1 MRWKMKKLMQTPI
14 PWYQEIGVEQKIA
27 RKRLKRKLV
36 VSDDEQEDEVD
47 IMALSDDISQEKNP
61 TREFV
66 WDSWGDEWET
76 HDNDQRHVAREP
88 NQHIRREMP
97 IENPRPGKDLKQ
109 VRAFVTKEHPCRGL
123 RERLKSKVIPRNE
136 PRQQKQLNCA
146 EESEGE
152 QVPLGERQQQL
163 LQGRFARQDTEWQV
177 HKTATKEAQV
187 RQQSRQVPT
196 RQMPKKSVT
205 RQIPSPGEGRD
216 MPKHRPAR
224 GTHDPVNQKQLLREA
239 AENTEEFGQL
249 PRQQEKEKE
258 LRQKPRQE
266 RPRQMPRSEVS
277 KQVPRPEVSKQ
288 VPRPEAK
295 VSRHVPRPEA
305 EVPRQL
311 PRPEAEVS
319 RQDGDQLTLGGWRKQ
334 LARARGD
341 VQLERRVLPKEL
353 EWEQNVENEM
363 LQQCLDE
370 REKWQRE
377 NNQNIR
383 RQQFDEVQITFGKDK
398 ITSPNIPEVNMRD
411 LFEEKERRKKV
422 ADDYLNKFLDE
433 KRWADSEIVNAIAL
447 ELRVQRLSERLK
459 WMHEIHDDL
468 ADEHEAKLRELKKL
482 REEYDTLLECY
493 KDLEE
498 TCANSSQTA
507 IRAQPKRGG
516 KK

>member
-1 MRWKMKKLMQTPI
+1 
-14 PWYQEIGVEQKIA
+14 
-27 RKRLKRKLV
+27 
-36 VSDDEQEDEVD
+36 
-47 IMALSDDISQEKNP
+47 MALSDDISQEKYP

-97 IENPRPGKDLKQ
+97 NENLRPGKDLKQ

-136 PRQQKQLNCA
+136 PRQQQQLNCA

-163 LQGRFARQDTEWQV
+163 LQGRFAKQDTEWQV
-177 HKTATKEAQV
+177 DKTATKEAQV

-196 RQMPKKSVT
+196 RQMPQKGVT

-224 GTHDPVNQKQLLREA
+224 GAHDSVNQKLLLREA
-239 AENTEEFGQL
+239 AEKNEEIEQL

-258 LRQKPRQE
+258 VRQKPRQE
-266 RPRQMPRSEVS
+266 RPRQMSRSEVSKPVPRLEVS

-295 VSRHVPRPEA
+295 VSRHVSWPEAKVSRHVSWPEAEVHRQVPRPEA
-305 EVPRQL
+305 EVSRHVPWPEAEVHRQV

-319 RQDGDQLTLGGWRKQ
+319 RQVPRAEAEVSRQVPRAEAEDARQVPRAEVEVARQVPRAEAEVSRQVPRAEAEVSRQVPRPEAEVSRQVPRPEVSKDGDQLTLGGWRKQ
-334 LARARGD
+334 LARARGGA
-341 VQLERRVLPKEL
+341 QLEHRVLPKAL
-353 EWEQNVENEM
+353 EGEQSAENEM
-363 LQQCLDE
+363 LQQRLDE
-370 REKWQRE
+370 HEKWQRE
-377 NNQNIR
+377 SNRNIW
-383 RQQFDEVQITFGKDK
+383 RQQFDEVQITPGKDK

-411 LFEEKERRKKV
+411 LFEEKER
-422 ADDYLNKFLDE
+422 
-433 KRWADSEIVNAIAL
+433 
-447 ELRVQRLSERLK
+447 
-459 WMHEIHDDL
+459 
-468 ADEHEAKLRELKKL
+468 
-482 REEYDTLLECY
+482 
-493 KDLEE
+493 
-498 TCANSSQTA
+498 
-507 IRAQPKRGG
+507 
-516 KK
+516 